1 MQLSKICQENVSASP
16 PLIIDA
22 SSIDLS
28 EYRPETIMTSIANI
42 ENSTNFNSIPGT
54 YDNNSNYSIGPY
66 FDEKLTEYL
75 GSAR

>member
-1 MQLSKICQENVSASP
+1 MQLSKICQENVSVSP

-42 ENSTNFNSIPGT
+42 ENSTNFNSIPWT
-54 YDNNSNYSIGPY
+54 YDNNSNYSIDSY
-66 FDEKLTEYL
+66 FNEKWTECL

>member
-1 MQLSKICQENVSASP
+1 M
-16 PLIIDA
+16 DA
-22 SSIDLS
+22 SSMDLS

-54 YDNNSNYSIGPY
+54 YDNNANYSIGPY

>member
-1 MQLSKICQENVSASP
+1 MQLSQICQENVSVSP

-42 ENSTNFNSIPGT
+42 ENSTNFNSIPLT
-54 YDNNSNYSIGPY
+54 YDNNSNYSIDSY
-66 FDEKLTEYL
+66 FDEKLTECL

>member
-1 MQLSKICQENVSASP
+1 MQLSNICQENVSVSP

-42 ENSTNFNSIPGT
+42 ENSTTFNSIPFT